1 MRLGVIVL
9 WVGIILSIGWGADLQ
24 YDYLKEAS
32 LSEMGASILKNPA
45 MINNETAQFSISRQ
59 DKLNALWQGNSLYVS
74 LPSSQWNFGVFGH
87 YDVISNIAKTS
98 QI

>member
-9 WVGIILSIGWGADLQ
+9 WVGIILSIGWWADLQ

-32 LSEMGASILKNPA
+32 LSEMGASILKNPS

-59 DKLNALWQGNSLYVS
+59 DKLNALW
-74 LPSSQWNFGVFGH
+74 
-87 YDVISNIAKTS
+87 
-98 QI
+98 